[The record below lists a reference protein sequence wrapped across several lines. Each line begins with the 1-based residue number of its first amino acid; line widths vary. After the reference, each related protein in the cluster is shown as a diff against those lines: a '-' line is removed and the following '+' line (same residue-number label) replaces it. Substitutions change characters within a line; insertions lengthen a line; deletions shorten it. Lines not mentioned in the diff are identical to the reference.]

1 MLNKTNKII
10 NMYVIW
16 ARRSIVQVRYFVNST
31 EQDSPVWTYHA
42 KRGRTFARS

>member
-10 NMYVIW
+10 NMHVIW
-16 ARRSIVQVRYFVNST
+16 ARRSIVQVRYFVNAT